1 MEWVLTFAILGLL
14 CVLAEV
20 FLPGGVLG
28 VLGFLL
34 IGASVVMAY
43 HRLETGGFV
52 LYLAGLA
59 IVGGLFFLIGL
70 RIMPTTP
77 LGKALFLRS
86 TQKDYDVSVAG
97 RQEMVGKEG
106 IALSFLRPT
115 GVAEIGGKRVN
126 VITEGEFIEKNVRVR
141 VSELKDNQL
150 VVRRAG
156 SETPQPKETT

>member
-1 MEWVLTFAILGLL
+1 MEWVLTFAILGLV

-34 IGASVVMAY
+34 IGASIVMAY
-43 HRLETGGFV
+43 QRLEIGTFV
-52 LYLAGLA
+52 LYLAGLV
-59 IVGGLFFLIGL
+59 IVGGLLFLIGL

-77 LGKALFLRS
+77 IGKALFLRD

-97 RQEMVGKEG
+97 QQEMVGREG
-106 IALSFLRPT
+106 TALSFLRPT
-115 GVAEIGGKRVN
+115 GVAEIGGKRVS
-126 VITEGEFIEKNVRVR
+126 VITEGEFIEKNVRIK

-150 VVRRAG
+150 VVRRAD
-156 SETPQPKETT
+156 SEMPQSKETT